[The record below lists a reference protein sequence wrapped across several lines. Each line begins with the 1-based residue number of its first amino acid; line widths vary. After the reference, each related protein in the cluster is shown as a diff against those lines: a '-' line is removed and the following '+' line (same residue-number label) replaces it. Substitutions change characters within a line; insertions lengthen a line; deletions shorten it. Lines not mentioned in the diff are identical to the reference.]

1 MVESDIIDWS
11 LTIAVHGMPSAS
23 LLGPLSGNNSII
35 SLFSSSSDMVAT
47 SVGLFFNFATPGAAV
62 FFGGTDGAAHSAF
75 VLAYPYV
82 NYPTGIEWSYGG
94 SATQL
99 TQVMI

>member
-1 MVESDIIDWS
+1 MSLVGLNCLTFSVCSFGRRVENFR
-11 LTIAVHGMPSAS
+11 
-23 LLGPLSGNNSII
+23 LSGNNSII
-35 SLFSSSSDMVAT
+35 SLFSGSSDMVAT

-62 FFGGTDGAAHSAF
+62 FFGGTDAAHFDF